1 MSDALYIQN
10 QMNQALAKG
19 NHKRAYKLYIF
30 MNELREEEGL
40 EKLTLPNLE
49 KRFN

>member
-19 NHKRAYKLYIF
+19 NYKRAYKLYIF

-49 KRFN
+49 NRFK